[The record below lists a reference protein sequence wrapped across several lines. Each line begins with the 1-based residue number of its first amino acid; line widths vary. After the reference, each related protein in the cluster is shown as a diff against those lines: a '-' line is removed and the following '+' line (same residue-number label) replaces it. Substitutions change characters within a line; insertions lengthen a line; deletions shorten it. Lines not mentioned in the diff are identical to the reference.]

1 MFELFCLVFLAD
13 FFWEFSKRLKIYSKK
28 STHTVSSA
36 AMAVIFSSFKINGK
50 KRQSPSFLFSSVV
63 FTLSLISRRVK
74 NERMCAILY
83 CLHSVAERWDGA
95 IIRSQSLWFNALV
108 YLLKEFSLCQK
119 FTCCHE
125 NRFGKKK
132 TWCVYALCKEVGIL
146 SRLGRGK
153 VYFSFEFFFLMHVL
167 QVAEFIWVQLWI
179 KLLLYYRVS

>member
-13 FFWEFSKRLKIYSKK
+13 FFWEFTKRLKIYSKK
-28 STHTVSSA
+28 SAHTVSSA

-50 KRQSPSFLFSSVV
+50 KRQSTSFLFSSAV
-63 FTLSLISRRVK
+63 FTLTLISRHVK

-119 FTCCHE
+119 FTWEKSDRIH
-125 NRFGKKK
+125 FKVTLSF
-132 TWCVYALCKEVGIL
+132 TWAFWGSFQHYFYIINLAF
-146 SRLGRGK
+146 SRPRLG
-153 VYFSFEFFFLMHVL
+153 S
-167 QVAEFIWVQLWI
+167 WC
-179 KLLLYYRVS
+179 